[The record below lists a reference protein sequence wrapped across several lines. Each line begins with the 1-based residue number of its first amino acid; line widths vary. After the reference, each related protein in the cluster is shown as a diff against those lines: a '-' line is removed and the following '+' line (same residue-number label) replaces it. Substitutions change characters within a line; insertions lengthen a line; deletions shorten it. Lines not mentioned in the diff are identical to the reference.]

1 MPDRSIAA
9 RVPETQ
15 RVAARVLWRL
25 AILSGFA
32 LAGAR
37 PFWPTLSTLLVLS
50 SALCLLIAA
59 THRERPLGAVLSH
72 WDEAALYAL
81 LSRAI
86 LLVQPAAGLG

>member
-9 RVPETQ
+9 HIPEPRKVVT
-15 RVAARVLWRL
+15 RALWRL
-25 AILSGFA
+25 AILSAFA

-37 PFWPTLSTLLVLS
+37 PFWPTLTTLLVL
-50 SALCLLIAA
+50 AAGLCIIIAA
-59 THRERPLGAVLSH
+59 TQRERPLGTVLSH

-86 LLVQPAAGLG
+86 LLAGPASVPG